1 LDTGRGAAAALS
13 PRSTTSLTP
22 IGVGTAGTI
31 ALGTDAGNISPDTVP
46 SFARACETEAVVAGA
61 VWATAVITCSG
72 GGTLNIHMP
81 NAPAAAPKMKAIGD
95 TLRPT

>member
-1 LDTGRGAAAALS
+1 VLS
-13 PRSTTSLTP
+13 PRSTASLTP

-31 ALGTDAGNISPDTVP
+31 ALGTDVGDISPDRVP
-46 SFARACETEAVVAGA
+46 SFARACETEAGVAGA
-61 VWATAVITCSG
+61 VWATAVITGSG

-95 TLRPT
+95 TLMPA